1 MSRAYVGIGGNLG
14 NRRANLKAA
23 VRKLRRIP
31 QTRVLKTS
39 SFQWSDPEG
48 GEDQPR
54 YLNGAAELES
64 DLSPEKL
71 LEQLLQIEAD
81 LGRIRSV
88 PKGPRTVDLDLLLF
102 GKQAIQSRHLELPHP
117 RITKRRFVLEP
128 LSELCP
134 DTIIP
139 GTRGSVLHHLQSLNK
154 RERR

>member
-1 MSRAYVGIGGNLG
+1 MNHAYVGLGGNLG

-23 VRKLRRIP
+23 VQRLRRIP
-31 QTRVLKTS
+31 KTRVLNIS

-64 DLSPEKL
+64 SLPPEDLL
-71 LEQLLQIEAD
+71 DQLLKIEKS
-81 LGRIRSV
+81 LGRVRLQ
-88 PKGPRTVDLDLLLF
+88 PKGPRTVDLDLLFF
-102 GKQAIQSRHLELPHP
+102 GVHQIQSSQLKLPHP
-117 RITKRRFVLEP
+117 RMTKRRFVLEP

-134 DTIIP
+134 GAIIP
-139 GTRGSVLHHLQSLNK
+139 GTKRTVLHHLQSLNK

>member
-14 NRRANLKAA
+14 NRRATLTVA
-23 VRKLRRIP
+23 VEKLCRLPR
-31 QTRVLKTS
+31 TRVLKTS

-64 DLSPEKL
+64 DLTPEEL
-71 LEQLLQIEAD
+71 LEQLLKIETI
-81 LGRIRSV
+81 LGRIRSI

-102 GKQAIQSRHLELPHP
+102 GKQTIQSRNLELPHP

-139 GTRGSVLHHLQSLNK
+139 GTKGSVLHHLQSLNK

>member
-1 MSRAYVGIGGNLG
+1 MRAYVGIGGNLG
-14 NRRANLKAA
+14 NRRATLTVA
-23 VRKLRRIP
+23 VQKLCRLP

-64 DLSPEKL
+64 DLTPEEL
-71 LEQLLQIEAD
+71 LEQLLKIETS
-81 LGRIRSV
+81 LGRIRSI

-102 GKQAIQSRHLELPHP
+102 GKQAIQSRNLELPHP

-134 DTIIP
+134 DIIIP
-139 GTRGSVLHHLQSLNK
+139 GTKGSVLHHLQSLNK

>member
-1 MSRAYVGIGGNLG
+1 MNRAYVGLGGNLG
-14 NRRANLKAA
+14 DRRANLKAA
-23 VRKLRRIP
+23 VRELRRIP

-48 GEDQPR
+48 EEVQPR

-64 DLSPEKL
+64 DLSPEEL
-71 LEQLLQIEAD
+71 LTQLLQIETD
-81 LGRIRSV
+81 LGRIRST

-102 GKQAIQSRHLELPHP
+102 GKQAVQSKNLELPHP

-134 DTIIP
+134 NAIIP
-139 GTRGSVLHHLQSLNK
+139 GTKGSVLHHLQSLNK